1 MAKIEKNKLTKEM
14 IEKATA
20 CETADELIKLAK
32 ADGYEMTAEEA
43 EAYIA
48 ELSDFELDD
57 ETLSKAAGG
66 ACYDDCPDNLCLKR
80 IKCGE
85 RDN

>member
-1 MAKIEKNKLTKEM
+1 MAKVNVNELTKEQ
-14 IEKATA
+14 IEKALA
-20 CETADELIKLAK
+20 CKDAEELMRIAK
-32 ADGYEMTAEEA
+32 ADGYEMTVEEA

-66 ACYDDCPDNLCLKR
+66 ACDDDCPDNLCLKR
-80 IKCGE
+80 RKCGE